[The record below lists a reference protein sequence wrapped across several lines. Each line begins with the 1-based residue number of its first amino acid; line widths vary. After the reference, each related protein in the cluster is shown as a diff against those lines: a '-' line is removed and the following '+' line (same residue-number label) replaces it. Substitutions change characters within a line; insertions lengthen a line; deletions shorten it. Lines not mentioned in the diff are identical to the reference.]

1 MKKNL
6 VSVITPTW
14 NRGETFLPRTI
25 ESVQRQ
31 LENSVEHEHIIVD
44 NASSDNTR
52 KVVREYAKKDPRI
65 KYIRSPKNVK
75 ASGALNIGFKA
86 SKGSFI
92 YPLDDDDCLLPY
104 ALENFYDEFVKSPK
118 VEWMYGVPLIIDAN
132 DVVNFR
138 WRWPNRYYPTPKQMF
153 WNLMKADFIC
163 NGTVMMR
170 RSAVAKVKGWDLTL
184 ASQDYTMWL
193 KLAYAGLKHKQL
205 RQYVLFYRQH
215 DKRESNKNAVNG
227 VWAGVRQYLLKKFNT
242 TEEEI
247 VAKTKS

>member
-31 LENSVEHEHIIVD
+31 LETLVEHEHIIVD

-52 KVVREYAKKDPRI
+52 RVVREYAKKDPRI
-65 KYIRSPKNVK
+65 KYIRNSKNLK
-75 ASGALNIGFKA
+75 ASGALNVGFKA

-104 ALENFYDEFVKSPK
+104 TLENFHDAFLKAPK
-118 VEWMYGVPLIIDAN
+118 VDWMYGTPLIIN
-132 DVVNFR
+132 GEDVINYG
-138 WRWPNRYYPTPKQMF
+138 WRWPSRFYPTTKETF
-153 WNLMKADFIC
+153 WQLMKRDFIC
-163 NGTVMMR
+163 NGTVIMR

-184 ASQDYTMWL
+184 ASQDYAMWL
-193 KLAYAGLKHKQL
+193 KLAYAGLKHKHLKQS
-205 RQYVLFYRQH
+205 VVFYRQH
-215 DKRESNKNAVNG
+215 DKNESNKNSVNG
-227 VWAGVRQYLLKKFNT
+227 VWADVRKYLLKKFKT
-242 TEEEI
+242 TEEE
-247 VAKTKS
+247 VLAKTKS